1 MAGVNFIEALE
12 TLKSM
17 FPELD
22 TVTLRDALDSK
33 GGHMES
39 AVEEL
44 LQISRRQRGVGGGG
58 VDTRTSP
65 RATAPW
71 DGAVMAGEHR
81 DPTWPSATERAPKPF
96 SNFVDTVRKR
106 DARRTRA

>member
-44 LQISRRQRGVGGGG
+44 RKWR
-58 VDTRTSP
+58 
-65 RATAPW
+65 
-71 DGAVMAGEHR
+71 H
-81 DPTWPSATERAPKPF
+81 
-96 SNFVDTVRKR
+96 RKR
-106 DARRTRA
+106 VFDPGG

>member
-1 MAGVNFIEALE
+1 MAGANVNFVEALQ

-22 TVTLRDALDSK
+22 TVTIRDALDSK

-44 LQISRRQRGVGGGG
+44 LQLSQAPAGMGGGMG
-58 VDTRTSP
+58 GRGDGYGDDDGGGRGGYSDEPP
-65 RATAPW
+65 RHSSM
-71 DGAVMAGEHR
+71 GRGGQGR
-81 DPTWPSATERAPKPF
+81 
-96 SNFVDTVRKR
+96 
-106 DARRTRA
+106 

>member
-58 VDTRTSP
+58 G
-65 RATAPW
+65 W
-71 DGAVMAGEHR
+71 GGG
-81 DPTWPSATERAPKPF
+81 WILGRAPAPQLHGTGR
-96 SNFVDTVRKR
+96 SWQVSIAT
-106 DARRTRA
+106 RRGHRRPNALRNRFPILSTP

>member
-39 AVEEL
+39 AGEEL
-44 LQISRRQRGVGGGG
+44 LQFSRRQRGGGGG
-58 VDTRTSP
+58 GGGRMGGFGDDDGGGRGGGYSDEPP
-65 RATAPW
+65 RHSSM
-71 DGAVMAGEHR
+71 GRGGHGR
-81 DPTWPSATERAPKPF
+81 
-96 SNFVDTVRKR
+96 
-106 DARRTRA
+106 